1 MDEDKGRVKA
11 QPTAK
16 PALAPAPS
24 AQPAPAAAAPEAG
37 AGGGW
42 LDAVE
47 AEGEKGIVEMLGGLP
62 EGVSAKMALW
72 LFLGTVLFFLCMC
85 GCGCCLLYKL
95 VTGLLGGGMGGGG
108 IGGGPAS
115 WADSDDDDQSAAG
128 GRTDGG
134 SDGAW
139 RGWDEPGELGEQGDS
154 SADKV
159 GEGASSDWDA
169 EWGASGAVPSS
180 DWCAASTALTNA
192 VALEV
197 HSDLLGLRTSP
208 PARPTVGA
216 SLSSLS
222 ASLSSCLPS
231 ALPAKPPN
239 PVVSIGPLPPI
250 AAKAAKAV
258 QPSAPLLP
266 PGSGSS
272 SSSPAGLGRLSP
284 HGQGAIAAVVAKA
297 ATATAPVAGWAAW
310 GDATSP
316 AATAPPAFKLGAV
329 HNADEGAGED
339 DDDGWSFGPPGDGKV

>member
-1 MDEDKGRVKA
+1 
-11 QPTAK
+11 
-16 PALAPAPS
+16 
-24 AQPAPAAAAPEAG
+24 
-37 AGGGW
+37 
-42 LDAVE
+42 
-47 AEGEKGIVEMLGGLP
+47 LP

-108 IGGGPAS
+108 IGGGPAG

-139 RGWDEPGELGEQGDS
+139 RGWDEPGEQGVPPPTRWGR
-154 SADKV
+154 APPPT
-159 GEGASSDWDA
+159 GTA
-169 EWGASGAVPSS
+169 EWSASGAVPSS

-316 AATAPPAFKLGAV
+316 AAIALPAFKLGAV
-329 HNADEGAGED
+329 HDADEGAGED